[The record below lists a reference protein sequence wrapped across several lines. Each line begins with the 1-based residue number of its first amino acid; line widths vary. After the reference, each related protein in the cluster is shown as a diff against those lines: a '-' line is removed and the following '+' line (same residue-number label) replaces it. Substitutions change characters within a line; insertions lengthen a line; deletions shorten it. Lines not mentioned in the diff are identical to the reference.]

1 LIEHGLVEKDAAGR
15 VFTPFDDVIVQVEAS
30 LLAAA

>member
-1 LIEHGLVEKDAAGR
+1 VEKDAAGR
-15 VFTPFDDVIVQVEAS
+15 VLTPFDDVIVQVEAS